1 MVEPG
6 LDRHDWESEW
16 QQLEPHV
23 RDAPAEAL
31 PELHGLV
38 ERMLR
43 ERGYLDDDLVATEGT
58 DPEILAEYVTGSDIV
73 ARLERGENV
82 DPSDI
87 GSVVQGYRGVFEHLT
102 AERSAP

>member
-16 QQLEPHV
+16 QALEPHV

-31 PELHGLV
+31 PELHDLV
-38 ERMLR
+38 ERMLH
-43 ERGYLDDDLVATEGT
+43 ERGYLADDGTATQDA
-58 DPEILAEYVTGSDIV
+58 DPEILAEYVTGAEV
-73 ARLERGENV
+73 VERLERGESV

-87 GSVVQGYRGVFEHLT
+87 GSAVQGYRAVYEYVT
-102 AERSAP
+102 TERAAP